1 MLLNE
6 DDLLLNEARVA
17 RATPDFDEALRGAGT
32 SNLARREV
40 TTLQINVGKLCN
52 QACNHCHVEAG
63 PKRTEVMTRETA
75 ARIVELLDASP
86 AVTTLDITGGAPEL
100 NPNFRDL
107 VAHARATGREV
118 IDRCN
123 LTVIFEPGMDDLP
136 AFLAE
141 HRVNVTASLPCYSAK
156 NVDAQRGLGVFD
168 KSTEALRVLNE
179 LGYGQRGS
187 GLELNLVYN
196 PGGAF
201 LPPPQQS
208 LEASYKQHLRDS
220 FGIEFSNLYTIT
232 NMPIS
237 RFAHSLHRD
246 GKYVEY
252 MELLVNSFNPQTI
265 DGLMCTELIS
275 IGWDGQLYDCDFNQ
289 MLEIGAP
296 AARTIWDID
305 SCADVS
311 ATTIATANHCFGC
324 TAGAGSSC
332 GGALD

>member
-6 DDLLLNEARVA
+6 AKI
-17 RATPDFDEALRGAGT
+17 ATPAPDFDDALRDAGT
-32 SNLARREV
+32 ASLTRHEV

-63 PKRTEVMTRETA
+63 PKRTEIMTAETA
-75 ARIVELLDASP
+75 ARVIELLDASA
-86 AVTTLDITGGAPEL
+86 AVTTVDITGGAPEL
-100 NPNFRDL
+100 NPSFRHL
-107 VAHARATGREV
+107 VTHARSTGRAV

-123 LTVIFEPGMDDLP
+123 LTVLFEPGMEDLP
-136 AFLAE
+136 AFLADNQ
-141 HRVNVTASLPCYSAK
+141 VIVTASLPCYSAK

-168 KSTEALRVLNE
+168 KSTEALRMLNA
-179 LGYGQRGS
+179 LGYGVPGT

-208 LEASYKQHLRDS
+208 LERSYREKLRGA
-220 FGIEFSNLYTIT
+220 FGVEFTNLYTIT

-246 GKYVEY
+246 GRYAEY
-252 MELLVNSFNPQTI
+252 MELLANSFNPHTVA
-265 DGLMCTELIS
+265 GLMCKGLIS
-275 IGWDGQLYDCDFNQ
+275 VGWDGQLYDCDFNQ

-305 SCADVS
+305 SCSDIT
-311 ATTIATANHCFGC
+311 ATRVATASHCFGC